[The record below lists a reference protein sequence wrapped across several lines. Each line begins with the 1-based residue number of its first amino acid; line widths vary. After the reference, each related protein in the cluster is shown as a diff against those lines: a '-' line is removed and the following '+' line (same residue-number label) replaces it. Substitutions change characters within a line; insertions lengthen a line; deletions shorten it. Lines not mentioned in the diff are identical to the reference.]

1 MQKFITFIDMYKLPT
16 SVNLAQVIGFKI
28 SRTEIGIV
36 VDFFTECE
44 SRKFSCSKQCQPT
57 EEIMKLLNW
66 KILDFIKNNE
76 AIVLD
81 FDEAFAEVLS
91 GKYRRIKNMP

>member
-16 SVNLAQVIGFKI
+16 SINLSQVIGFKI

-44 SRKFSCSKQCQPT
+44 NRKFSCSKQCQAT
-57 EEIMKLLNW
+57 EEIMKILNW
-66 KILDFIKNNE
+66 KILDFIKNKE
-76 AIVLD
+76 EFVLD

-91 GKYRRIKNMP
+91 GRYRRI